1 MPSSAE
7 LVVELQDQPN
17 RSARAWGWLLH
28 FVLLAG
34 LGFML
39 LEGWGAAMG
48 ALIAAVMVFRV
59 ERGIVEQPPAN
70 TLRLGA
76 GELVLPMGYF
86 VRRPVRVP
94 IADVTRVEL
103 DEGRLTIEAGAH
115 AGSFDVS
122 ALVGGD
128 AAARTL
134 VDRLV
139 DRLVAEVSA
148 VSEQHA
154 QRLRDR
160 AALAAQLRAR
170 RSWFTV
176 LVAIGILV
184 ASNAQEVHNGVLVAA
199 FLAITGQTLQ
209 CALGTPRFAVA
220 IALPA
225 VVATLVTVAVGVAPG
240 LSIAVATVSMAL
252 AILLVLTQLR
262 LRAAWPLE
270 VRIEDGFVV
279 AAVLVA
285 LEQAATIGRSHG
297 LYGLVGVPLGLGCAL
312 WAVLGPGG
320 PARVETAAAPPL
332 TR

>member
-1 MPSSAE
+1 MPSSDE

-17 RSARAWGWLLH
+17 RSDRAWGWLLH

-34 LGFML
+34 LGLML

-76 GELVLPMGYF
+76 GELVLPIGYF

-139 DRLVAEVSA
+139 AEVSA

-160 AALAAQLRAR
+160 AALAARLRPR

-199 FLAITGQTLQ
+199 LVATTGQTLP
-209 CALGTPRFAVA
+209 CALGAPRFAVVLV
-220 IALPA
+220 LPA

-270 VRIEDGFVV
+270 VRIVDGFVV

-285 LEQAATIGRSHG
+285 LDQAATIGRSHG
-297 LYGLVGVPLGLGCAL
+297 LYGFVGVPLGLGCAL
-312 WAVLGPGG
+312 WAVSGTAGLPDVSAVSTSRRGPG
-320 PARVETAAAPPL
+320 A
-332 TR
+332 